1 MRLLSQKYVSRGP
14 KGWTRKEVGLTA
26 ASEVPSQLEYSVIP
40 KFCSSQI
47 VVYKIPR
54 AFEFL
59 FLFFFLSFLR
69 FLCFK
74 NTLNVCFEIE
84 FLNTYMF

>member
-1 MRLLSQKYVSRGP
+1 MGGGGGGLHIPEQEAASPTTPSRGGEAP
-14 KGWTRKEVGLTA
+14 VTEVCQQRTESLESEIRLTA
-26 ASEVPSQLEYSVIP
+26 ASEVSSQLEYSVIP

-59 FLFFFLSFLR
+59 FLLFFFF
-69 FLCFK
+69 
-74 NTLNVCFEIE
+74 
-84 FLNTYMF
+84 